1 MDLRQLR
8 TFSCVAELGSL
19 SKASDTLRVAQP
31 ALSRQIKLL
40 EHELRAELFTRNGRG
55 MVLTDAGRLLL
66 ARTAGIVRQID
77 QVRDEIQS
85 AGGPPSGRVVLGLVP
100 TVSCVISARLARRTV
115 DKYPGISL
123 CIVESYSGHLME
135 WLHRGE
141 MDLALI
147 YGPSSDLHLTVQ
159 SLGRDTIVAVGP
171 RGSGLA
177 QKKQVDIGWLLR
189 QRLVLPSH
197 SHGLR
202 ALIEHAAAK
211 KKLKLDVKL
220 EADSFRVLTSLVEE
234 GLGYTLLPPSSV
246 RNEVAAGTFRLRGR
260 HGGDVCARPA
270 PACGELTL
278 ASPHHDISGSKP
290 AITLITK
297 LIRDEAPSALAP
309 MTAGLRDIRLGRSR
323 RIQPR
328 RLPIG
333 IPRESNHAASSA
345 LQFSSGYSCHAA
357 IAIGQAPQRTAP
369 TPPERSSPDSRDSI
383 SSVTVRLRVT
393 GLLHLPIVT
402 SSKNRLIRSSARR

>member
-55 MVLTDAGRLLL
+55 MVLTDAGRVLL

-85 AGGPPSGRVVLGLVP
+85 TGGPPSGRVVLGLVP

-115 DKYPGISL
+115 DRYPGISL

-246 RNEVAAGTFRLRGR
+246 RNEVAAGRLET
-260 HGGDVCARPA
+260 AAIAKPA
-270 PACGELTL
+270 PMRELTL
-278 ASPHHDISGSKP
+278 ASPIDHPGSS
-290 AITLITK
+290 AITLITE
-297 LIRDEAPSALAP
+297 LIRDELSACREDGLWDIKLA
-309 MTAGLRDIRLGRSR
+309 
-323 RIQPR
+323 
-328 RLPIG
+328 
-333 IPRESNHAASSA
+333 
-345 LQFSSGYSCHAA
+345 
-357 IAIGQAPQRTAP
+357 
-369 TPPERSSPDSRDSI
+369 
-383 SSVTVRLRVT
+383 
-393 GLLHLPIVT
+393 
-402 SSKNRLIRSSARR
+402 

>member
-1 MDLRQLR
+1 MDIRQLR

-115 DKYPGISL
+115 DRYPGISL

-159 SLGRDTIVAVGP
+159 SLGRDPIVAVGP

-177 QKKQVDIGWLLR
+177 QKKQVEIGWLLK

-202 ALIEHAAAK
+202 ALIEQAAAK

-234 GLGYTLLPPSSV
+234 GLGYSLLPPSSV
-246 RNEVAAGTFRLRGR
+246 RNEVADGRLE
-260 HGGDVCARPA
+260 AAAIAKPA
-270 PACGELTL
+270 PMRELTL
-278 ASPHHDISGSKP
+278 ASPIDHPGST
-290 AITLITK
+290 AITLVSE
-297 LIRDEAPSALAP
+297 LLRDELIACREE
-309 MTAGLRDIRLGRSR
+309 GLWDIRL
-323 RIQPR
+323 
-328 RLPIG
+328 
-333 IPRESNHAASSA
+333 A
-345 LQFSSGYSCHAA
+345 
-357 IAIGQAPQRTAP
+357 
-369 TPPERSSPDSRDSI
+369 
-383 SSVTVRLRVT
+383 
-393 GLLHLPIVT
+393 
-402 SSKNRLIRSSARR
+402 

>member
-1 MDLRQLR
+1 MDIRQLR

-40 EHELRAELFTRNGRG
+40 EHELRADLFTRNGRG

-159 SLGRDTIVAVGP
+159 SLGRDHVVAVGP

-177 QKKQVDIGWLLR
+177 QKKQVDIGWLLK

-202 ALIEHAAAK
+202 ALIEQAAAK
-211 KKLKLDVKL
+211 KKLKRDVKL

-246 RNEVAAGTFRLRGR
+246 RNEVASGRLET
-260 HGGDVCARPA
+260 AAIAKPA
-270 PACGELTL
+270 PMRELTL
-278 ASPHHDISGSKP
+278 ASPIDHPGS
-290 AITLITK
+290 T
-297 LIRDEAPSALAP
+297 
-309 MTAGLRDIRLGRSR
+309 
-323 RIQPR
+323 
-328 RLPIG
+328 
-333 IPRESNHAASSA
+333 
-345 LQFSSGYSCHAA
+345 A
-357 IAIGQAPQRTAP
+357 IALVS
-369 TPPERSSPDSRDSI
+369 EL
-383 SSVTVRLRVT
+383 LRGELSACREE
-393 GLLHLPIVT
+393 GLWDIKL
-402 SSKNRLIRSSARR
+402 A

>member
-1 MDLRQLR
+1 MLVCYSVLACIPRLASMDIRQLR

-31 ALSRQIKLL
+31 ALGRQIKLL
-40 EHELRAELFTRNGRG
+40 EHELGAELFTRNGRG
-55 MVLTDAGRLLL
+55 VVLTEAARLLL
-66 ARTAGIVRQID
+66 ARTAGIARQID
-77 QVRDEIQS
+77 QVRDEIPS

-159 SLGRDTIVAVGP
+159 SLGRDPIVAVGP
-171 RGSGLA
+171 RGSGLSER
-177 QKKQVDIGWLLR
+177 KQVDIGWLLK

-197 SHGLR
+197 SPGLR
-202 ALIEHAAAK
+202 ALIEQAAAK

-234 GLGYTLLPPSSV
+234 GLGYTLLPPSSALHAV
-246 RNEVAAGTFRLRGR
+246 PSDTLETAATSKPSPMR
-260 HGGDVCARPA
+260 
-270 PACGELTL
+270 ELTL
-278 ASPHHDISGSKP
+278 ASPIDHPGST
-290 AITLITK
+290 AITLVSE
-297 LIRDEAPSALAP
+297 L
-309 MTAGLRDIRLGRSR
+309 LRSEL
-323 RIQPR
+323 
-328 RLPIG
+328 
-333 IPRESNHAASSA
+333 
-345 LQFSSGYSCHAA
+345 
-357 IAIGQAPQRTAP
+357 T
-369 TPPERSSPDSRDSI
+369 
-383 SSVTVRLRVT
+383 
-393 GLLHLPIVT
+393 
-402 SSKNRLIRSSARR
+402 

>member
-1 MDLRQLR
+1 MFIAYEPAFEEWQAMDLRQLR

-19 SKASDTLRVAQP
+19 SKASDTLRGAQP

-100 TVSCVISARLARRTV
+100 TVSCVLSARLARRTV

-141 MDLALI
+141 MDLAII
-147 YGPSSDLHLTVQ
+147 YGPSADLHLAIQ
-159 SLGRDTIVAVGP
+159 SLGRDRIVAVGP

-177 QKKQVDIGWLLR
+177 KKKQVGMDWLLR
-189 QRLVLPSH
+189 QRLVLPRH
-197 SHGLR
+197 LHGLR
-202 ALIEHAAAK
+202 GLIERAAAQR
-211 KKLKLDVKL
+211 KLKLDVQL

-234 GLGYTLLPPSSV
+234 GLGYSLLPPSSV
-246 RNEVAAGTFRLRGR
+246 RGEIDAKRLEAAT
-260 HGGDVCARPA
+260 
-270 PACGELTL
+270 
-278 ASPHHDISGSKP
+278 IS
-290 AITLITK
+290 
-297 LIRDEAPSALAP
+297 
-309 MTAGLRDIRLGRSR
+309 
-323 RIQPR
+323 
-328 RLPIG
+328 
-333 IPRESNHAASSA
+333 
-345 LQFSSGYSCHAA
+345 
-357 IAIGQAPQRTAP
+357 GQAPMRGTVIGSP
-369 TPPERSSPDSRDSI
+369 IDPP
-383 SSVTVRLRVT
+383 
-393 GLLHLPIVT
+393 GW
-402 SSKNRLIRSSARR
+402 AAAAG

>member
-1 MDLRQLR
+1 MDIRQLR

-147 YGPSSDLHLTVQ
+147 YGPSTDLHLTVQ
-159 SLGRDTIVAVGP
+159 SLGRDPIVAVGP

-177 QKKQVDIGWLLR
+177 QRKQVDIGWLLK

-202 ALIEHAAAK
+202 ALIEQAAAK

-234 GLGYTLLPPSSV
+234 GLGYSLLPPSSV
-246 RNEVAAGTFRLRGR
+246 RNEVADGRLE
-260 HGGDVCARPA
+260 AAAIAKPA
-270 PACGELTL
+270 PMRELTL
-278 ASPHHDISGSKP
+278 ASPIDHPGST
-290 AITLITK
+290 AITLVSE
-297 LIRDEAPSALAP
+297 LLRDELVACREE
-309 MTAGLRDIRLGRSR
+309 GLWDIRL
-323 RIQPR
+323 
-328 RLPIG
+328 
-333 IPRESNHAASSA
+333 A
-345 LQFSSGYSCHAA
+345 
-357 IAIGQAPQRTAP
+357 
-369 TPPERSSPDSRDSI
+369 
-383 SSVTVRLRVT
+383 
-393 GLLHLPIVT
+393 
-402 SSKNRLIRSSARR
+402 

>member
-55 MVLTDAGRLLL
+55 MVLTDAGRVLL

-115 DKYPGISL
+115 DRYPGISL

-246 RNEVAAGTFRLRGR
+246 RNEVASGRLET
-260 HGGDVCARPA
+260 AAIAKPA
-270 PACGELTL
+270 PMRELTL
-278 ASPHHDISGSKP
+278 ASPIDHPGST
-290 AITLITK
+290 AIALVTEL
-297 LIRDEAPSALAP
+297 LRDELTACREDGLWDIKLA
-309 MTAGLRDIRLGRSR
+309 
-323 RIQPR
+323 
-328 RLPIG
+328 
-333 IPRESNHAASSA
+333 
-345 LQFSSGYSCHAA
+345 
-357 IAIGQAPQRTAP
+357 
-369 TPPERSSPDSRDSI
+369 
-383 SSVTVRLRVT
+383 
-393 GLLHLPIVT
+393 
-402 SSKNRLIRSSARR
+402 

>member
-1 MDLRQLR
+1 MDIRQLR

-147 YGPSSDLHLTVQ
+147 YGPSTDLHLTVQ
-159 SLGRDTIVAVGP
+159 SLGRDPIVAVGP

-177 QKKQVDIGWLLR
+177 QRKQVDIGWLLK

-202 ALIEHAAAK
+202 ALIEQAAAK

-234 GLGYTLLPPSSV
+234 GLGYSLLPPSSV
-246 RNEVAAGTFRLRGR
+246 RNEVADGRLE
-260 HGGDVCARPA
+260 AAAIAKPA
-270 PACGELTL
+270 PMRELTL
-278 ASPHHDISGSKP
+278 ASPIDHPGST
-290 AITLITK
+290 AITLVSE
-297 LIRDEAPSALAP
+297 LLRDELIACREE
-309 MTAGLRDIRLGRSR
+309 GLWDIRL
-323 RIQPR
+323 
-328 RLPIG
+328 
-333 IPRESNHAASSA
+333 A
-345 LQFSSGYSCHAA
+345 
-357 IAIGQAPQRTAP
+357 
-369 TPPERSSPDSRDSI
+369 
-383 SSVTVRLRVT
+383 
-393 GLLHLPIVT
+393 
-402 SSKNRLIRSSARR
+402 

>member
-1 MDLRQLR
+1 MDIRQLR

-171 RGSGLA
+171 RGSGLS
-177 QKKQVDIGWLLR
+177 QRKQVDIGWLLK
-189 QRLVLPSH
+189 QTLVLPSH

-202 ALIEHAAAK
+202 ALIEQAAAK
-211 KKLKLDVKL
+211 KKIKLDVKL

-246 RNEVAAGTFRLRGR
+246 RNEVAAGRLET
-260 HGGDVCARPA
+260 AAIAKPA
-270 PACGELTL
+270 PMRELTL
-278 ASPHHDISGSKP
+278 ASPIDHPGST

-297 LIRDEAPSALAP
+297 LIREEVSACREDGLWDIKLA
-309 MTAGLRDIRLGRSR
+309 
-323 RIQPR
+323 
-328 RLPIG
+328 
-333 IPRESNHAASSA
+333 
-345 LQFSSGYSCHAA
+345 
-357 IAIGQAPQRTAP
+357 
-369 TPPERSSPDSRDSI
+369 
-383 SSVTVRLRVT
+383 
-393 GLLHLPIVT
+393 
-402 SSKNRLIRSSARR
+402 

>member
-1 MDLRQLR
+1 MDIRQLR

-115 DKYPGISL
+115 DRYPGISL

-159 SLGRDTIVAVGP
+159 SLGRDPIVAVGP

-177 QKKQVDIGWLLR
+177 QKKQVDIGWLLK

-202 ALIEHAAAK
+202 ALIEQAAAK

-234 GLGYTLLPPSSV
+234 GLGYSLLPPSSV
-246 RNEVAAGTFRLRGR
+246 RNEVADGRLE
-260 HGGDVCARPA
+260 AAAIAKPA
-270 PACGELTL
+270 PMRELTL
-278 ASPHHDISGSKP
+278 ASPIDHPGST
-290 AITLITK
+290 AITLVSE
-297 LIRDEAPSALAP
+297 LLRDELTACREEGLWDIKLA
-309 MTAGLRDIRLGRSR
+309 
-323 RIQPR
+323 
-328 RLPIG
+328 
-333 IPRESNHAASSA
+333 
-345 LQFSSGYSCHAA
+345 
-357 IAIGQAPQRTAP
+357 
-369 TPPERSSPDSRDSI
+369 
-383 SSVTVRLRVT
+383 
-393 GLLHLPIVT
+393 
-402 SSKNRLIRSSARR
+402 

>member
-1 MDLRQLR
+1 MDIRQLR

-159 SLGRDTIVAVGP
+159 SLGRDPIVAVGP

-177 QKKQVDIGWLLR
+177 QKKQVDIGWLLK

-202 ALIEHAAAK
+202 ALIEQAAAK

-234 GLGYTLLPPSSV
+234 GLGYSLLPPSSV
-246 RNEVAAGTFRLRGR
+246 RNEVADGRLE
-260 HGGDVCARPA
+260 AAAIANPA
-270 PACGELTL
+270 PMRELTL
-278 ASPHHDISGSKP
+278 ASPIDHPGST
-290 AITLITK
+290 AITLVSE
-297 LIRDEAPSALAP
+297 LLRDELVACREE
-309 MTAGLRDIRLGRSR
+309 GLWDIRL
-323 RIQPR
+323 
-328 RLPIG
+328 
-333 IPRESNHAASSA
+333 A
-345 LQFSSGYSCHAA
+345 
-357 IAIGQAPQRTAP
+357 
-369 TPPERSSPDSRDSI
+369 
-383 SSVTVRLRVT
+383 
-393 GLLHLPIVT
+393 
-402 SSKNRLIRSSARR
+402 

>member
-1 MDLRQLR
+1 MDIRQLR
-8 TFSCVAELGSL
+8 TFSCVAELGSI

-66 ARTAGIVRQID
+66 ARTSGIVRQID

-100 TVSCVISARLARRTV
+100 TVSCVLSARLARRTV
-115 DKYPGISL
+115 DRYPGISL
-123 CIVESYSGHLME
+123 RIVESYSGHLME

-147 YGPSSDLHLTVQ
+147 YGPSGDLHLTVQ

-177 QKKQVDIGWLLR
+177 QRKQVDIGWLLR

-246 RNEVAAGTFRLRGR
+246 RNEVAAGRLET
-260 HGGDVCARPA
+260 AAISKPA
-270 PACGELTL
+270 PMRELTL
-278 ASPHHDISGSKP
+278 ASPIDHPGST
-290 AITLITK
+290 AIALVTE
-297 LIRDEAPSALAP
+297 LIRDEIIACREDGLWDIKLA
-309 MTAGLRDIRLGRSR
+309 
-323 RIQPR
+323 
-328 RLPIG
+328 
-333 IPRESNHAASSA
+333 
-345 LQFSSGYSCHAA
+345 
-357 IAIGQAPQRTAP
+357 
-369 TPPERSSPDSRDSI
+369 
-383 SSVTVRLRVT
+383 
-393 GLLHLPIVT
+393 
-402 SSKNRLIRSSARR
+402 

>member
-55 MVLTDAGRLLL
+55 MVLTDAGRVLL

-115 DKYPGISL
+115 DRYPSISL

-171 RGSGLA
+171 RGSGLS

-246 RNEVAAGTFRLRGR
+246 RNEVASGRLET
-260 HGGDVCARPA
+260 AAIAKPA
-270 PACGELTL
+270 PMRELTL
-278 ASPHHDISGSKP
+278 ASPIDHPGST
-290 AITLITK
+290 AIALVTEL
-297 LIRDEAPSALAP
+297 LRDELTACREEGLWDIKLA
-309 MTAGLRDIRLGRSR
+309 
-323 RIQPR
+323 
-328 RLPIG
+328 
-333 IPRESNHAASSA
+333 
-345 LQFSSGYSCHAA
+345 
-357 IAIGQAPQRTAP
+357 
-369 TPPERSSPDSRDSI
+369 
-383 SSVTVRLRVT
+383 
-393 GLLHLPIVT
+393 
-402 SSKNRLIRSSARR
+402 

>member
-55 MVLTDAGRLLL
+55 MVLTEAGRLLL

-77 QVRDEIQS
+77 QIRDDLQS
-85 AGGPPSGRVVLGLVP
+85 SGGRPSGRVVLGLVP
-100 TVSCVISARLARRTV
+100 TVSCVLSARLARRTV
-115 DKYPGISL
+115 ESFPGISL

-141 MDLALI
+141 MDLAVI

-159 SLGRDTIVAVGP
+159 SLGRDDIVAVGP

-177 QKKQVDIGWLLR
+177 QKKQIDIAWLLR

-211 KKLKLDVKL
+211 RKLKLDVQL

-246 RNEVAAGTFRLRGR
+246 RHEVADARLETARIS
-260 HGGDVCARPA
+260 RPA
-270 PACGELTL
+270 PTRELTL
-278 ASPHHDISGSKP
+278 ASPLDHPGSK
-290 AITLITK
+290 AITLITT
-297 LIRDEAPSALAP
+297 LLRSEIRACRAEGLWEITLA
-309 MTAGLRDIRLGRSR
+309 
-323 RIQPR
+323 
-328 RLPIG
+328 
-333 IPRESNHAASSA
+333 
-345 LQFSSGYSCHAA
+345 
-357 IAIGQAPQRTAP
+357 
-369 TPPERSSPDSRDSI
+369 
-383 SSVTVRLRVT
+383 
-393 GLLHLPIVT
+393 
-402 SSKNRLIRSSARR
+402 

>member
-115 DKYPGISL
+115 DAYPGISL

-246 RNEVAAGTFRLRGR
+246 RNEVAAGRLET
-260 HGGDVCARPA
+260 AAIAKPA
-270 PACGELTL
+270 PMRELTL
-278 ASPHHDISGSKP
+278 ASPIDHPGST
-290 AITLITK
+290 AITLITE
-297 LIRDEAPSALAP
+297 LIRDELIACRGD
-309 MTAGLRDIRLGRSR
+309 GLWDIRL
-323 RIQPR
+323 
-328 RLPIG
+328 
-333 IPRESNHAASSA
+333 A
-345 LQFSSGYSCHAA
+345 
-357 IAIGQAPQRTAP
+357 
-369 TPPERSSPDSRDSI
+369 
-383 SSVTVRLRVT
+383 
-393 GLLHLPIVT
+393 
-402 SSKNRLIRSSARR
+402 

>member
-66 ARTAGIVRQID
+66 ARTVGIVRQID
-77 QVRDEIQS
+77 QIRDDIQS
-85 AGGPPSGRVVLGLVP
+85 SGGPPSGRVVLGMVP
-100 TVSCVISARLARRTV
+100 TVSCVLSPRLARRTV
-115 DKYPGISL
+115 EDFPGISL
-123 CIVESYSGHLME
+123 CIVESYSGHLTE

-141 MDLALI
+141 MDLAVI

-159 SLGRDTIVAVGP
+159 SLGRDYIVAVGP

-177 QKKQVDIGWLLR
+177 QKKQVDMGWLLR

-211 KKLKLDVKL
+211 KKLKLDVQL

-246 RNEVAAGTFRLRGR
+246 RQEVADGRLETA
-260 HGGDVCARPA
+260 VISRPA
-270 PACGELTL
+270 PARELTV
-278 ASPHHDISGSKP
+278 ASPIDHPGSK
-290 AITLITK
+290 AITLITT
-297 LIRDEAPSALAP
+297 LLRREISACRAE
-309 MTAGLRDIRLGRSR
+309 GLWDIA
-323 RIQPR
+323 
-328 RLPIG
+328 LP
-333 IPRESNHAASSA
+333 
-345 LQFSSGYSCHAA
+345 
-357 IAIGQAPQRTAP
+357 
-369 TPPERSSPDSRDSI
+369 
-383 SSVTVRLRVT
+383 
-393 GLLHLPIVT
+393 
-402 SSKNRLIRSSARR
+402 